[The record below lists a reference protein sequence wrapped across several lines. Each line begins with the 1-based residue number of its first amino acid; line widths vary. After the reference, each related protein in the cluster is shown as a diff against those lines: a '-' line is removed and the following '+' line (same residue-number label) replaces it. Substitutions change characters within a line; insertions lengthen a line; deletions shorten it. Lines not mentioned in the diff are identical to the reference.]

1 MQFTGSGLADF
12 SRYALHKVRIQM
24 TGKNWLDFS
33 AANKTMGWKE
43 TPSGMTWHHH
53 YDGRTM
59 CWYQAKAIFARP
71 AVPHTGGAAIVKM
84 VKGTE

>member
-12 SRYALHKVRIQM
+12 SRYALHKVRIHM

-59 CWYQAKAIFARP
+59 MLVPSDIHARP